1 MRSGGSRVGWRGQ
14 GQRSHAV
21 TGVRSEERRVKMAVN
36 FKDPACGFCC
46 REVVDFIN
54 NKILQNGGSPSFY
67 LRHLGESWGDTERK
81 LRDILTDSGIS
92 GARKNAYAWSTLALA
107 VRFAERQRK
116 EEKVKVIKLQ
126 KQLEEQQLLNDAL
139 VGMVNRLR
147 ATQESERG
155 KAQLQL
161 QQNLAALRG
170 VQAERDAMK
179 NVLLTVLS
187 LRSDKQGGPAEEDER
202 KQRDT
207 GMVIFGQTAASYRGA
222 SDRARRGLGQEIA
235 AIPMT
240 AANPGAAAAPGAA
253 AVGREAKEEKVSS
266 GCENKHVATSPYSGI
281 LGAQSRASQLQP
293 LDLSATSH
301 SFPPTVSFPGAVAQT
316 AAGLTLKNFG
326 TGWAGKHSDSR
337 KFLPGRF
344 KGQPGLYPS
353 ASSKVRHAVRDWDC
367 DLCHAR
373 NFSRR
378 TQCFKCNTPRFPKG
392 S

>member
-1 MRSGGSRVGWRGQ
+1 
-14 GQRSHAV
+14 
-21 TGVRSEERRVKMAVN
+21 MAVN

-54 NKILQNGGSPSFY
+54 NKILQNGGTPSFY

-116 EEKVKVIKLQ
+116 EDKVKVVKLQ

-147 ATQESERG
+147 DTQESERG

-161 QQNLAALRG
+161 QQNLTALRG

-187 LRSDKQGGPAEEDER
+187 TQSDKQEGPAEEDER
-202 KQRDT
+202 KQTDT
-207 GMVIFGQTAASYRGA
+207 GMAIFGQTAASYRGA

-235 AIPMT
+235 AIPTT

-253 AVGREAKEEKVSS
+253 AVGREAKEGKGISEY
-266 GCENKHVATSPYSGI
+266 GNNKHVAISPFSGI
-281 LGAQSRASQLQP
+281 LGVQSRASQLQP
-293 LDLSATSH
+293 LDLSASSH
-301 SFPPTVSFPGAVAQT
+301 SFPPTVSFPGAAAQT
-316 AAGLTLKNFG
+316 AAGLTLKNFR
-326 TGWAGKHSDSR
+326 TRWAGKHSDSR

-353 ASSKVRHAVRDWDC
+353 ASGKVRHKVRDWDC

-373 NFSRR
+373 NFQRR
-378 TQCFKCNTPRFPKG
+378 KQCFKCNTPRLPKG